1 MSHVARG
8 RSLARALLCQ
18 PPVVCA
24 VLAGDRS
31 PRAEGRLTGMSRHY
45 ERYAVFYTVLGLVF
59 GMLMGTLLPSAS
71 VGTSVLEQILD
82 GYGTIAPVIIY
93 VLLAPS
99 LLRILRHDGPG
110 GGSAFTFHAVLWYCK
125 QRVLA
130 CLFAVVLA
138 SAAYGLPFRNHVDLT
153 LGDAL
158 RSSLAQLAS
167 LAARSHYFYA
177 IYAAVL
183 SAVVLRRSRSSWVRR
198 LARVPEVLE
207 VFGQGLIYIV
217 PILTLLCG
225 IYVVSLPGFLHNQLR
240 GGADPAIGS
249 VFLFGRQLNTN
260 SSTGI
265 FATYLAVALL
275 TGVVCSL
282 WHSSLLLRARS
293 HTDGFSIRHYIK
305 HYFVKI
311 YPLVWSTCSE
321 ILGYPASLHLMGKL
335 YPRVGSSVSRL
346 AVGLGSVTNINGTLI
361 CCLMLL
367 PAVCEMVGVP
377 VSSVDL
383 LLCLPVIYVIG
394 FGVPGIPGELL
405 LFAAP
410 IMQILGVPAPLQPAF
425 LLTFVTLQIGLPD
438 GIRSGFNVTDGCPC
452 VLLLNGAYAR
462 RFQRSEELALVAAVE
477 DALPYSPQV
486 ELSAATLISARVQPQ
501 AIGQHGAIGTDAW
514 PYMPAST
521 FSMPES
527 SQPGVSI
534 AGAGETRA
542 ELMNTTSK

>member
-1 MSHVARG
+1 
-8 RSLARALLCQ
+8 
-18 PPVVCA
+18 
-24 VLAGDRS
+24 
-31 PRAEGRLTGMSRHY
+31 MSRHY
-45 ERYAVFYTVLGLVF
+45 EQYAIFYSVLGLVS

-71 VGTSVLEQILD
+71 VGTDVLGRILD

-99 LLRILRHDGPG
+99 LLRILRPDGSG
-110 GGSAFTFHAVLWYCK
+110 KGSAFTVHTVLWYCK
-125 QRVLA
+125 QRLLA
-130 CLFAVVLA
+130 CLFAIVLA
-138 SAAYGLPFRNHVDLT
+138 SAAYGLPFRNHANLSLGAT
-153 LGDAL
+153 LMA
-158 RSSLAQLAS
+158 SLAQLAS

-183 SAVVLRRSRSSWVRR
+183 TAVVLRRSRSPWVRR
-198 LARVPEVLE
+198 FARIPEVLE

-225 IYVVSLPGFLHNQLR
+225 IYVVSLPGFLHDQLH

-249 VFLFGRQLNTN
+249 VFFFGQQLNTN

-265 FATYLAVALL
+265 FVTYLAVALL
-275 TGVVCSL
+275 TGLVCSL

-293 HTDGFSIRHYIK
+293 GTDGFSIRHYIR
-305 HYFVKI
+305 HYFIKI

-335 YPRVGSSVSRL
+335 YPKTIPSVRHL

-361 CCLMLL
+361 CCLVLL
-367 PAVCEMVGVP
+367 PAVCSMVGVP
-377 VSSVDL
+377 VSFVDL

-438 GIRSGFNVTDGCPC
+438 GIRSGFNVADGCPC

-486 ELSAATLISARVQPQ
+486 ELSAVTLFAAPVQPQ
-501 AIGQHGAIGTDAW
+501 VIGQHVVIGTDAW
-514 PYMPAST
+514 PYMPAGT

-542 ELMNTTSK
+542 ELMNTASK